1 MKAVIE
7 IKELKQDWNPPF
19 QKKRETKEVEVEE
32 GQLFE
37 SNGNGGNVF
46 RLVQIG
52 KDRIL
57 VEYDVGYT
65 NKGHAHPTNRQLW
78 IEKHSSE
85 SFSQLWGNNGVTK
98 TLTLKELRG

>member
-1 MKAVIE
+1 MKALIE
-7 IKELKQDWNPPF
+7 VNELKQDWSPPF
-19 QKKRETKEVEVEE
+19 QKKKEIKEIEVEE
-32 GQLFE
+32 GSAFE

-65 NKGHAHPTNRQLW
+65 NKGHVHPVNRQLW
-78 IEKHSSE
+78 IARGEKE
-85 SFSQLWGNNGVTK
+85 SFSQLWGNDGVTK
-98 TLTLKELRG
+98 TLTLMELK